1 MTVYIDIVIIE
12 NIIMNFIIL
21 YATGLIS
28 KSKISYIRIFI
39 GSFLGAI
46 YAVIG
51 YMSILQIYST
61 ITLKILLSIAIVY
74 ISFHSTNLKVLGKQ
88 ILLFYLTSFA
98 FGGVAFCFI
107 YVIKP
112 QEIVMK
118 NGAFLGISTLK
129 NVLLAGVVGFI
140 IIVLA
145 FKIVK
150 TKMSRKDM
158 FCNIKIKVENKEFET
173 VAMIDTGNLLKE
185 PISNTPVVVVER
197 TLLYDIFPKEI
208 LNNLEKIL
216 GGDLNEIPFEIQ
228 SKHVSKLKVI
238 PYASLGKQNGMLL
251 GFKADNLEIQT
262 EEGIIKNDNIIIG
275 IYDKSL
281 TKRGEYRALIGI
293 DLI

>member
-98 FGGVAFCFI
+98 FGGVAFYFI

-118 NGAFLGISTLK
+118 NGVFLGISTLK

-158 FCNIKIKVENKEFET
+158 FCNIKINVENKEFET

-216 GGDLNEIPFEIQ
+216 GGDLDEIPFEIQ
-228 SKHVSKLKVI
+228 SKYVSKLKVI

-251 GFKADNLEIQT
+251 GFKVDNLEIQT